1 MCSILYCVCLSCLH
15 NSQQDNNSVVP
26 SVLSFCPC
34 IPTHGR
40 SAAVIIFVCATRRG
54 VHGLLKLPCICDV
67 LLLLYIVL
75 YMHTRYIIYVHRS
88 RTYSISIY
96 SSSRSSIYAVQ
107 MVTTIGGSGIA
118 HLVSLRS
125 QLVLLDVREFLN
137 YGHHQISGV
146 SFLKVSGALC
156 KKI

>member
-1 MCSILYCVCLSCLH
+1 MCACLVYIIVSRTTILWCPLFYLFVLAYQYTVGLLLLLLLSSCVRH
-15 NSQQDNNSVVP
+15 VR
-26 SVLSFCPC
+26 
-34 IPTHGR
+34 G
-40 SAAVIIFVCATRRG
+40 G